1 MSRRKVEDELT
12 DVPHDCVSETTVVAQ
27 EVEVSTGGE
36 SAVEKRRQNLLLGDA
51 YKSSSSGRAR
61 KRQAVPQ
68 RATETALASV
78 YRLLRVVLTTGL
90 CVGPRRSRLFISS
103 SRART
108 RSHMDFAHCA
118 KRSPRG

>member
-51 YKSSSSGRAR
+51 YRSSSSGRAR
-61 KRQAVPQ
+61 KRSH
-68 RATETALASV
+68 RDGSG
-78 YRLLRVVLTTGL
+78 LRVPSVESG
-90 CVGPRRSRLFISS
+90 
-103 SRART
+103 
-108 RSHMDFAHCA
+108 AHHGA
-118 KRSPRG
+118 LRGAQTKPSLHF